1 MSSRPEE
8 PVEKVPDS
16 RSDDYL
22 ALGAEAESKTHD
34 VDEPTTLLGNATA
47 LISGRSIQGAG
58 AGGIYVLIDIV
69 CCDLIPLRD
78 RGKYLGVINAW
89 AAVGAAIGPVLG
101 GSFARSNWW
110 WIFYLNIPVRAVP
123 LATLLIFMRMKTG
136 AADPRQH
143 LSKVSRIDYLGSI
156 IFIPNLIALIFG
168 LVAGGVEFPWS
179 SWRIILPLVIGMVG
193 WVGFHIYEHFITFPS
208 VPTRLFSYQ
217 TSAAAYLLAFL
228 SSVLATALSYFMP
241 IYFQGVL
248 GSTVFH
254 SGVYFLLT
262 AIGTFLFAV
271 IAGVLLSQ
279 FGAYRPLHAG
289 AFPGLSMS
297 TALPNCGARVS
308 SREYL
313 LEVSPLLAL
322 DRKDI

>member
-101 GSFARSNWW
+101 GSFARSNWR
-110 WIFYLNIPVRAVP
+110 WIFYLNISVCAVP

-136 AADPRQH
+136 VVDARQH

-156 IFIPNLIALIFG
+156 IFIPSLIMLIFR

-193 WVGFHIYEHFITFPS
+193 WVRFHTYEHFITFPS

-241 IYFQGVL
+241 M
-248 GSTVFH
+248 
-254 SGVYFLLT
+254 